1 MKTMPVKSCFT
12 RNNQTN
18 SQKKSPPYSG
28 FGKSGSGE
36 MIRSYTTE
44 VSLLGL
50 PIDDASGG
58 RGDTEHLGGGGGGRY
73 EGLGGLGTFP
83 GVC

>member
-1 MKTMPVKSCFT
+1 MKTMSVDLEFGCT
-12 RNNQTN
+12 QNNQTN
-18 SQKKSPPYSG
+18 SRKKSPPYSG

-50 PIDDASGG
+50 PIDDTSGG
-58 RGDTEHLGGGGGGRY
+58 MGDRVHLGGGGGGR
-73 EGLGGLGTFP
+73 
-83 GVC
+83 